1 MRLLAPATGAVEVGT
16 DRNNYRGRIIE
27 VSDRADIK
35 ELRAAGYTAA
45 SVAGSPVKAKG
56 FDCTACGFR
65 AFFRRCGRCG
75 HTPDQCPDTT

>member
-1 MRLLAPATGAVEVGT
+1 MRLLAPATGAVEVST

-45 SVAGSPVKAKG
+45 STAGPPIRSKSH
-56 FDCTACGFR
+56 DCTECGFR
-65 AFFRRCGRCG
+65 AYFRRCGRCG
-75 HTPDQCPDTT
+75 HAPD